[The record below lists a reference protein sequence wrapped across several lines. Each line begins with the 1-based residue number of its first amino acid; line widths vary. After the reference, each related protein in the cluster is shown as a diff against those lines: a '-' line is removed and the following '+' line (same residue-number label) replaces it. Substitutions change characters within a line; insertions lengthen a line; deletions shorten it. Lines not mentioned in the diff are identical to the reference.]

1 MRARTRSAG
10 LSGFLAPIAMHLARS
25 LPDLEAAAS
34 GLSGAKVFSHR
45 DSGLIVSR
53 FDVLGGEDVIVP
65 AL

>member
-1 MRARTRSAG
+1 
-10 LSGFLAPIAMHLARS
+10 MHLARS